1 MPTAMVQPVNKQI
14 KTVTG
19 RKEKESVVTSNNA
32 AQERENMKN
41 WIKRFD
47 ELFAALCKSE
57 SENVNTAEE
66 NQKADEFSTELK
78 IDGFQPSDVE
88 LVVDTN
94 GKLIVKGRREV
105 KNNPDFD
112 FEEFEEVIDL
122 PDNIDD
128 EEISLSQAEN
138 GNLVI
143 KAPLLTTN
151 QKDSSAD
158 SQKNNQLAVI
168 KENKQR
174 PNEWNQ
180 LMDELFYPVV
190 RPVA

>member
-1 MPTAMVQPVNKQI
+1 MPTAIVQPVNKQI

-19 RKEKESVVTSNNA
+19 RKEKESVITSNNA

-57 SENVNTAEE
+57 SENVNTAE

-143 KAPLLTTN
+143 KAPLLMTN

-190 RPVA
+190 RPVV

>member
-1 MPTAMVQPVNKQI
+1 MPTAIVQPVNKQI

-19 RKEKESVVTSNNA
+19 RKEKESVITSNNA

-57 SENVNTAEE
+57 SENVNTAE
-66 NQKADEFSTELK
+66 NQKVNEFSTELK

-143 KAPLLTTN
+143 KAPLLMTN

-190 RPVA
+190 RPVV

>member
-57 SENVNTAEE
+57 SENVNTRE

-151 QKDSSAD
+151 QKYSSAD

-174 PNEWNQ
+174 PKEWNQ

>member
-1 MPTAMVQPVNKQI
+1 M
-14 KTVTG
+14 G
-19 RKEKESVVTSNNA
+19 
-32 AQERENMKN
+32 
-41 WIKRFD
+41 
-47 ELFAALCKSE
+47 ALCKSE
-57 SENVNTAEE
+57 SENVNTAE
-66 NQKADEFSTELK
+66 NKKAYEFSTELK
-78 IDGFQPSDVE
+78 IDGFQPSDIE

-94 GKLIVKGRREV
+94 GKLIVKGRREA

-143 KAPLLTTN
+143 KAPLLTSN

-158 SQKNNQLAVI
+158 SQKNNNQLAVI

-190 RPVA
+190 RP